1 MELSIVIPVYNS
13 GNILPKLA
21 KQIEFNL
28 KDKINSFE
36 LFLVNDCSKD
46 NSWSVIKELSSNNFF
61 IKGLNLKKNY
71 GQHNS
76 IMAGLNE
83 CTGNYVILMDDDL
96 QHPPNKINDIYLEL
110 KKNYDVCYVNY
121 IKRKH
126 VKWKIFLSKVNNILS
141 SFIFQKKPLHV
152 YTSSFKGFNK
162 KVLKKI
168 IEYKKKEVFLDWLI
182 LNYTQN
188 VTIIDVDHFKRHE
201 GETTYDIKNLLFL
214 WSNMITI
221 VPIFP
226 LRFSSPFLLFLKLFL
241 QIFLRRFLKKN
252 TSEQFIVS
260 EYTYK

>member
-1 MELSIVIPVYNS
+1 MELSIIIPVYNS
-13 GNILPKLA
+13 ANILPELV

-36 LFLVNDCSKD
+36 LFLVNDCSDD
-46 NSWSVIKELSSNNFF
+46 NSWSIIKELSSNNSF

-83 CTGNYVILMDDDL
+83 CEGNYVILMDDEL

-110 KKNYDVCYVNY
+110 KKDFDVCYVNY

-126 VKWKIFLSKVNNILS
+126 VNWKIFISKCNNILS
-141 SFIFQKKPLHV
+141 TFIFQKKPLHV
-152 YTSSFKGFNK
+152 YTSSFKGFNNK
-162 KVLKKI
+162 ILKKI

-182 LNYTQN
+182 LNHTQN
-188 VTIIDVDHFKRHE
+188 ISIIDVDHHKRHD

-226 LRFSSPFLLFLKLFL
+226 LRLSSPFLLFLKLFVK
-241 QIFLRRFLKKN
+241 IFLYRLFKKN
-252 TSEQFIVS
+252 INEQFLIS

>member
-13 GNILPKLA
+13 ANILPELV

-28 KDKINSFE
+28 KNKINSFE

-46 NSWSVIKELSSNNFF
+46 NSWNVIKDLCSKNSF

-83 CTGNYVILMDDDL
+83 CKGNYIVLMDDDL
-96 QHPPNKINDIYLEL
+96 QHPPNKINDIYLQL
-110 KKNYDVCYVNY
+110 KKNFDVCYVNY
-121 IKRKH
+121 IRRKH
-126 VKWKIFLSKVNNILS
+126 VWWKIFLSKSNNILS
-141 SFIFQKKPLHV
+141 SFIFQNKPLHV

-182 LNYTQN
+182 LNNTQN
-188 VTIIDVDHFKRHE
+188 ITIIDVDHFKRHE
-201 GETTYDIKNLLFL
+201 GETTYNIKNLLFL

-221 VPIFP
+221 VPILP
-226 LRFSSPFLLFLKLFL
+226 LRLSSPFLLFLKMFL
-241 QIFLRRFLKKN
+241 KIFFYIFLKKN
-252 TSEQFIVS
+252 ISEQFLIS

>member
-1 MELSIVIPVYNS
+1 MELSIIIPVYNS
-13 GNILPKLA
+13 ANILPELV

-36 LFLVNDCSKD
+36 LFLVNDNSKD
-46 NSWSVIKELSSNNFF
+46 NSWDIIKKLSFNKSF

-83 CTGNYVILMDDDL
+83 CKGNFIILMDDDL
-96 QHPPNKINDIYLEL
+96 QHPPHKINDIYLEL
-110 KKNYDVCYVNY
+110 KKNFDVCYVNY
-121 IKRKH
+121 IRRKH
-126 VKWKIFLSKVNNILS
+126 VMWKIFFSKANNILS
-141 SFIFQKKPLHV
+141 SFIFPKKPLQV

-182 LNYTQN
+182 LNQTQN
-188 VTIIDVDHFKRHE
+188 IITINIDHYERYE

-221 VPIFP
+221 VPILP
-226 LRFSSPFLLFLKLFL
+226 LRLSSPFLFFLKLFL
-241 QIFLRRFLKKN
+241 RIFFNIFLKKN
-252 TSEQFIVS
+252 TNEQFLIS
-260 EYTYK
+260 DYTYK

>member
-1 MELSIVIPVYNS
+1 MELSIIIPVYNS
-13 GNILPKLA
+13 ANILPVLV
-21 KQIEFNL
+21 KQIQLNL

-46 NSWSVIKELSSNNFF
+46 NSWSIIKELSSKNSF

-76 IMAGLNE
+76 IMAGLNQ
-83 CTGNYVILMDDDL
+83 CSGDYIVLMDDDL
-96 QHPPNKINDIYLEL
+96 QHPPNRINDIYIEL
-110 KKNYDVCYVNY
+110 KKDFDVCYVNY

-126 VKWKIFLSKVNNILS
+126 LKWKIFLSKANNILS
-141 SFIFQKKPLHV
+141 SFIFQKKPLHI

-168 IEYKKKEVFLDWLI
+168 IEYKKNEVFLDWLI
-182 LNYTQN
+182 LNYTQSI
-188 VTIIDVDHFKRHE
+188 TTIDVDHFKRYE
-201 GETTYDIKNLLFL
+201 GETTYDIGNLLFL
-214 WSNMITI
+214 WSNMINI
-221 VPIFP
+221 VPILP

-241 QIFLRRFLKKN
+241 KIFLQRLLKKN
-252 TSEQFIVS
+252 TSEQFIIS